1 VSENRLLAALPR
13 QGRQRFLASCDQVE
27 LGFADVL
34 CRPGEQIS
42 HVHFPTD
49 SSISMVTALDDG
61 ARLEIGI
68 VGDEG
73 MLGTSLVLGL
83 NTSPQ
88 HAVVQGAGAAWRM
101 SAPAFQRHF
110 KQNLELRRL
119 LNCYVYVLMGQ
130 LAQTAACAHY
140 HLVQARVARWL
151 LMTRDRAH
159 SDEFNLTHQFLA
171 HLLGVRRV
179 GVTEAAISLQEQGLI
194 DYRRGAIT
202 ILDGAGLENASCACY
217 REGNEMYERSLGS
230 SRPARRLHRA
240 GSRRVAASAD

>member
-1 VSENRLLAALPR
+1 
-13 QGRQRFLASCDQVE
+13 
-27 LGFADVL
+27 
-34 CRPGEQIS
+34 
-42 HVHFPTD
+42 
-49 SSISMVTALDDG
+49 
-61 ARLEIGI
+61 
-68 VGDEG
+68 
-73 MLGTSLVLGL
+73 
-83 NTSPQ
+83 
-88 HAVVQGAGAAWRM
+88 
-101 SAPAFQRHF
+101 
-110 KQNLELRRL
+110 
-119 LNCYVYVLMGQ
+119 
-130 LAQTAACAHY
+130 
-140 HLVQARVARWL
+140 VARWL